1 MRKYEDVQV
10 DALRHALEEATKP
23 GGRWSRRAL
32 SLAAG
37 LGPDAVRDI
46 ISGKSKAPGFRTVVA
61 LADVLDISS
70 TAFLGLSDEIAD
82 APMVPILGA
91 IEPGVWREEPLGD
104 PSRAELIPAVV
115 DIALPDIKRFAVRM
129 VGLSMDELFVPDD
142 VLYCEYTR
150 ENEVRLS
157 AGHLGVILRE
167 KNGLYELTA
176 REIAMN
182 EVEEVALISRTTVP
196 SLSFQKTVSFNSDYM
211 AVDGDDN
218 VYEVIGIIKGV
229 YRQVRGIDRMRDVSR
244 K

>member
-1 MRKYEDVQV
+1 
-10 DALRHALEEATKP
+10 
-23 GGRWSRRAL
+23 
-32 SLAAG
+32 
-37 LGPDAVRDI
+37 
-46 ISGKSKAPGFRTVVA
+46 
-61 LADVLDISS
+61 
-70 TAFLGLSDEIAD
+70 
-82 APMVPILGA
+82 
-91 IEPGVWREEPLGD
+91 
-104 PSRAELIPAVV
+104 
-115 DIALPDIKRFAVRM
+115 
-129 VGLSMDELFVPDD
+129 MDELFVPDD